1 MKKSVLLL
9 FALTS
14 FLLFTKRAK
23 AQDYRVAAG
32 LKFSYEFG
40 PTGKYFIDDE
50 DALEAQ
56 LGLRSHGVV
65 FTGLWE
71 RHIPAFGIDKLKFYY
86 GFGAHIGGVGAG
98 TYKRFNGDNVDY
110 ANNSILIGADGI
122 VGLEYIVPNSP
133 IGMSLDLNPRL
144 EIGRG
149 PYFDLAPG
157 LGLKYIF
164 K

>member
-40 PTGKYFIDDE
+40 PTGKYFLNDE

>member
-1 MKKSVLLL
+1 MKKS
-9 FALTS
+9 A
-14 FLLFTKRAK
+14 FLLFTLTLFLLFTRRAA

-40 PTGKYFIDDE
+40 PTVKYFLDQG

-56 LGLRSHGVV
+56 LGFRSHGVV

-71 RHIPAFGIDKLKFYY
+71 RHIAAFNVDKLKFYY

-110 ANNSILIGADGI
+110 ANNSILIGGDGI

-133 IGMSLDLNPRL
+133 IGISLDLNPRL
-144 EIGRG
+144 ELGRG

-157 LGLKYIF
+157 LGLKYAF
-164 K
+164 N